1 MTYLVPLYIC
11 DQKWKQKIDQYLLP
25 YHICVNTFDPGKSS
39 CRGDSGGPL
48 VRLFDVAYDRWEISG
63 IISFGV
69 GGACGNVDLP
79 IGLTR

>member
-1 MTYLVPLYIC
+1 
-11 DQKWKQKIDQYLLP
+11 
-25 YHICVNTFDPGKSS
+25 VNTFEPGKSS